1 VKGISPR
8 AAALTVVLVVLVLA
22 HPGVGPGLQAGKG
35 ARIEDRIR
43 GRQIAALSPPLERP
57 AVRAV
62 AAATHMRD
70 ADLVF
75 GVSLAGQDRA
85 YPWWVV
91 KNYHVVDDVVG
102 GVPMA
107 LAFCEQCS
115 GAAAFRR
122 TLDGR
127 VLVFEVAGVYN
138 GTIILRDRQTRSL
151 WAPFSGRA
159 LEGPLAGRK
168 LDRLPLSFTGWD
180 EWTARH
186 PRGEVVWAAPS
197 AREGHGS
204 WYEPGKWGIVSEM
217 GSTLQAWD
225 PRLPENELVY
235 GIEGDGIETDKNET
249 RKAGKTEKA
258 ETNGRSREDSLAV
271 GKAYPLRWLRERKG
285 IVNDAVGGVPIVVV
299 ASGPLDVA
307 AYDRRAGGRE
317 LTFRPPSG
325 SQAVMTDEETGTDW
339 SGEGEAL
346 AGALQGQ
353 RLKPLDG
360 YVVEWHVWAAYHPD
374 AEVAHEEVA
383 RVPTVATSE
392 LPVHLS
398 FPAMFLTGLDG
409 QPHLMTFPSSVNLV
423 ILWAAWC
430 PPCQAE
436 MPRIDRLVADNAGR
450 GLSAVGIAI
459 HIPDEDER
467 EVVRRFVS
475 ESRLRFPNLL
485 VDEAAYDRLESLC
498 RQAGGP
504 GLVLPTIFVV
514 DDGGR
519 VRSVLRGKGVDDL
532 PRVVEELLARAKAAD
547 R

>member
-1 VKGISPR
+1 VKGIGFRS
-8 AAALTVVLVVLVLA
+8 AVLTALLVLA
-22 HPGVGPGLQAGKG
+22 NPGLGRGPQAEAGGSTAKG

-43 GRQIAALSPPLERP
+43 GRQIAALSPPLEHP
-57 AVRAV
+57 AIRAV
-62 AAATHMRD
+62 AGATHMRD
-70 ADLVF
+70 EDLVF
-75 GVSLAGQDRA
+75 GVSVEGQERA
-85 YPWWVV
+85 YPWWVA

-102 GVPMA
+102 GVPVA

-115 GAAAFRR
+115 GAAVFRR

-138 GTIILRDRQTRSL
+138 GTIILRDRQTRTL

-168 LDRLPLSFTGWD
+168 LERVTVSFTRWD
-180 EWTARH
+180 EWRARH
-186 PRGEVVWAAPS
+186 PRGEVVWAEAS

-217 GSTLQAWD
+217 GATLQAWD

-235 GIEGDGIETDKNET
+235 GIEGD
-249 RKAGKTEKA
+249 
-258 ETNGRSREDSLAV
+258 EDSLGV

-285 IVNDAVGGVPIVVV
+285 IVNDTVGGIPIVVV

-360 YVVEWHVWAAYHPD
+360 YVVEWHVWSSQNPAA
-374 AEVAHEEVA
+374 EVA

-398 FPAMFLTGLDG
+398 FPAMSLTGLDG
-409 QPHLMTFPSSVNLV
+409 QPHLMTFPQRINLV

-485 VDEAAYDRLESLC
+485 VDEPAYDRLESLC

-504 GLVLPTIFVV
+504 GLVLPTVFVL

-532 PRVVEELLARAKAAD
+532 PRVVEELLARGKAAD

>member
-1 VKGISPR
+1 MPSKT
-8 AAALTVVLVVLVLA
+8 AACLAALFLA
-22 HPGVGPGLQAGKG
+22 LSARSLAKAP
-35 ARIEDRIR
+35 RIEDKIR
-43 GRQIAALSPPLERP
+43 GRDIAASSPPLERP
-57 AVRAV
+57 AVRTV

-70 ADLVF
+70 EDLVF
-75 GVSLAGQDRA
+75 GVSVEGQDRA
-85 YPWWVV
+85 YPWWVA

-102 GVPMA
+102 GVPVA

-138 GTIILRDRQTRSL
+138 GTIILRDRQTRTL

-168 LDRLPLSFTGWD
+168 LERVAVSFTRWD
-180 EWTARH
+180 EWRARH
-186 PRGEVVWAAPS
+186 PRGEAVWAAAS

-217 GSTLQAWD
+217 GATLQAWD

-235 GIEGDGIETDKNET
+235 GIETADGDET
-249 RKAGKTEKA
+249 RE
-258 ETNGRSREDSLAV
+258 REDSPGA
-271 GKAYPLRWLRERKG
+271 GKAYPLRWLRGRNG
-285 IVNDAVGGVPIVVV
+285 IVNDTVGGIPVVVV

-307 AYDRRAGGRE
+307 AYDRRVGGRE

-325 SQAVMTDEETGTDW
+325 SQAVMNDEETGTDW
-339 SGEGEAL
+339 SGQGEAL

-360 YVVEWHVWAAYHPD
+360 YVVEWHVWSAYHSQ
-374 AEVAHEEVA
+374 AEVAG
-383 RVPTVATSE
+383 VPDVATSA
-392 LPVHLS
+392 LPANLS
-398 FPAMFLTGLDG
+398 FPILSLTDLDG
-409 QPHLMTFPSSVNLV
+409 RSHLMTFPRPVNLV
-423 ILWAAWC
+423 VLWAAWC
-430 PPCQAE
+430 PSCAAE
-436 MPRIDRLVADNAGR
+436 MREIDRLLAAHGGP

-475 ESRLRFPNLL
+475 ESRLRFPTVL
-485 VDEAAYDRLESLC
+485 VDEAAYDRLDSLC
-498 RQAGGP
+498 RKAGGP
-504 GLVLPTIFVV
+504 GLVLPTVFLT
-514 DDGGR
+514 DDRGGIL
-519 VRSVLRGKGVDDL
+519 SVLRGKEAEGL
-532 PRVVEELLARAKAAD
+532 EGRLRRALQEALTRPKSPAL
-547 R
+547 